1 MKLRLVMTLIIL
13 PLLALSGYFASRV
26 MEVDQKVLNGATVAV
41 ARATEQAYVN
51 DLIHELQKERGFS
64 AGFVASQGN
73 NFVGELQAQRG
84 STDGMLD
91 FALQDTPSLALS
103 HQNEFASAEQ
113 ALLRLG
119 ETRAQISA
127 LSMTVPQ
134 LAGYY
139 TGIINDL
146 LLVAYPLGVETTDV
160 SLDVLQSSRSFV
172 AAAKES
178 AGLERAMGSTGL
190 SSTFTAPVYKN
201 FQRLGGAQQALLA
214 EVSKRQGSSVW
225 LDELFASQE
234 YQNLNAA
241 RATIENGTETGD
253 FDGLTAGQWFQTS
266 TAWIDHL
273 RDQEM
278 MMAQDIDG
286 LATRLEAQ
294 SADVVRQT
302 TLVGALSIII
312 IGFFAVGSFE
322 FMIRRIKQLTD
333 VVYGFAKGDF
343 TKFVPGIDRK
353 DEISRMARAI
363 YHFKQETLALRREA
377 QEVKEMDEADLNAKH
392 GKVVELVTEGLAALA
407 RADITSHFEEPLDA
421 DYDSIRVDFNSASDR
436 LRTVLNAISDTVSE
450 LDGAAAEMKS
460 SALDLAARTTE
471 QVETIQDTSTQVT
484 ELSSAVEIFG
494 QDVLSASSLAGT
506 AREKA
511 NKSASLMGD
520 AVEAMSRIRT
530 SSEQISQ
537 IIALIEDISF
547 QTNLL
552 ALNAGVEAAR
562 AGSAGLGFAVVA
574 SEVRALAQRA
584 GDAATEIK
592 SLVSESGKQVI
603 EGGELVDRTG
613 VALEE
618 ISREITNIDDVLR
631 RISAGSQDQISS
643 LRQLSSA
650 MSVIND
656 LAGKNTSMVD
666 ATRRSSGEIAQHS
679 GQLADRV
686 RGFKLRVEDKPVKPG
701 LKAVGL

>member
-1 MKLRLVMTLIIL
+1 MKLRLLMILFIL
-13 PLLALSGYFASRV
+13 PLLALSGFFAMRV
-26 MEVDQKVLNGATVAV
+26 LETEQTSLDRAASASERAV
-41 ARATEQAYVN
+41 EQAYVN

-64 AGFVASQGN
+64 AGFTASQGN
-73 NFVGELQAQRG
+73 NFASELQAQRG
-84 STDGMLD
+84 HTDAALGPALESTPTI
-91 FALQDTPSLALS
+91 AAS
-103 HQNEFASAEQ
+103 HSVEFQSAEQ
-113 ALLRLG
+113 ALRQLRD
-119 ETRAQISA
+119 TRAKISGGT
-127 LSMTVPQ
+127 MTVPQ

-146 LLVAYPLGVETTDV
+146 LLVAYPLSADVADV
-160 SLDVLQSSRSFV
+160 SLDVLQASRSFV

-178 AGLERAMGSTGL
+178 AGLERAMGSAGL
-190 SSTFTAPVYKN
+190 GGEFTSAIQQN
-201 FQRLGGAQQALLA
+201 FQRLGGAQQALLS
-214 EVSKRQGSSVW
+214 EVSKRQGSTEW
-225 LDELFASQE
+225 LENLFSAPQF
-234 YQNLNAA
+234 QNLATA
-241 RATIENGTETGD
+241 RDTIASGIETGD
-253 FDGLTAGQWFQTS
+253 FAGLTAGQWFQTS

-273 RDQEM
+273 RDQE
-278 MMAQDIDG
+278 
-286 LATRLEAQ
+286 TRLAQ
-294 SADVVRQT
+294 QIENVTVNLEVSSAEVVWQT
-302 TLVGALSIII
+302 KLIGILSILV
-312 IGFFAVGSFE
+312 IGIFAVVSFE
-322 FMIRRIKQLTD
+322 RMIWRIKQLTD
-333 VVYGFAKGDF
+333 VVHGFAKGDF

-363 YHFKQETLALRREA
+363 YQFKQKTLADQREA
-377 QEVKEMDEADLNAKH
+377 EEMKELGEADLNAKH
-392 GKVVELVTEGLAALA
+392 GKVVALVTEGLAALA
-407 RADITSHFEEPLDA
+407 RADITSRFDEPLDP

-436 LRTVLNAISDTVSE
+436 LRTVLNAISETVSE
-450 LDGAAAEMKS
+450 LDGAAAKMKS

-471 QVETIQDTSTQVT
+471 QVETIQDTSSQVT

-494 QDVLSASSLAGT
+494 KDVLSASSLAGN

-511 NKSASLMGD
+511 NRSASVMGD
-520 AVEAMSRIRT
+520 AVEAMSRIRA

-592 SLVSESGKQVI
+592 TLVSESGKQVI

-613 VALEE
+613 AALEE
-618 ISREITNIDDVLR
+618 IAHDITNIDEVLG
-631 RISAGSQDQISS
+631 RISAGSQNQIKS
-643 LRQLSSA
+643 LHQLSSA

-656 LAGKNTSMVD
+656 LAGKNTSMAD

-686 RGFKLRVEDKPVKPG
+686 RGFRLRVADTPVQPA
-701 LKAVGL
+701 LKVAHR

>member
-1 MKLRLVMTLIIL
+1 MKLRLVMMLIIL
-13 PLLALSGYFASRV
+13 PLLTLSSFFAWRV
-26 MEVDQKVLNGATVAV
+26 VEIERSNLDSAMDATEQAV
-41 ARATEQAYVN
+41 EQAYVN
-51 DLIHELQKERGFS
+51 DLIHELQKERGYS
-64 AGFVASQGN
+64 AGFVASQGS
-73 NFVGELQAQRG
+73 NFVGELQTQR
-84 STDGMLD
+84 SLTDAAMGP
-91 FALQDTPSLALS
+91 ALQETPVISWN
-103 HQNEFASAEQ
+103 HPREFGTAEQ
-113 ALLRLG
+113 SLQRLRD
-119 ETRAQISA
+119 TRAQISA
-127 LSMTVPQ
+127 RTLTVPQ

-139 TGIINDL
+139 TAIINDL
-146 LLVAYPLGVETTDV
+146 LLVAYPLDSATADMT
-160 SLDVLQSSRSFV
+160 LDVLQTSWSFV
-172 AAAKES
+172 AAVKES
-178 AGLERAMGSTGL
+178 AGLERAMGSAGL
-190 SSTFTAPVYKN
+190 SGEFNANLYKN
-201 FQRLGGAQQALLA
+201 YQRLGGAQHALLN
-214 EVSKRQGSSVW
+214 EVSKRQGSTEW
-225 LDELFASQE
+225 LDALFASTE
-234 YQNLNAA
+234 YQNLIRA
-241 RATIENGTETGD
+241 RESIAKGNETGD
-253 FDGLTAGQWFQTS
+253 FDGLTAPQWFQTS
-266 TAWIDHL
+266 TAWINHL
-273 RDQEM
+273 RDQEVIF
-278 MMAQDIDG
+278 AQQI
-286 LATRLEAQ
+286 E
-294 SADVVRQT
+294 SAAAVMQERSGQVVRHT
-302 TLVGALSIII
+302 TLAGILSIIF
-312 IGFFAVGSFE
+312 IGLFAVGSFE
-322 FMIRRIKQLTD
+322 YIIRRIKQLTD

-343 TKFVPGIDRK
+343 NKFVPGIDRK
-353 DEISRMARAI
+353 DELSRMARAI

-377 QEVKEMDEADLNAKH
+377 EEMKEMDEADLNAKH

-407 RADITSHFEEPLDA
+407 RADITSHFEEPLDS

-450 LDGAAAEMKS
+450 LDGAAAKMKS

-494 QDVLSASSLAGT
+494 KDVLSASSLAGT

-520 AVEAMSRIRT
+520 AVEAMNRIRT
-530 SSEQISQ
+530 SSEQISH

-592 SLVSESGKQVI
+592 TLVSESGKQVI

-613 VALEE
+613 AALEE
-618 ISREITNIDDVLR
+618 ISHEITNIDDVLG
-631 RISAGSQDQISS
+631 RISAGSQDQINS

-650 MSVIND
+650 MAVIND
-656 LAGKNTSMVD
+656 LAGKNTSMAE

-686 RGFKLRVEDKPVKPG
+686 RGFRLRVEDKPVHSE
-701 LKAVGL
+701 LKAVGQ